1 MTPLP
6 KTSVIEMNF
15 DALMNYE
22 GQLVILVDED
32 GKLEVLGRQINK
44 LMTGGLD
51 RALASDE
58 FQSLALGKVLLL
70 SYPAGLKAQ
79 GLALSLIHI

>member
-15 DALMNYE
+15 DALMNYK

-58 FQSLALGKVLLL
+58 FQSLALGKVL
-70 SYPAGLKAQ
+70 
-79 GLALSLIHI
+79 